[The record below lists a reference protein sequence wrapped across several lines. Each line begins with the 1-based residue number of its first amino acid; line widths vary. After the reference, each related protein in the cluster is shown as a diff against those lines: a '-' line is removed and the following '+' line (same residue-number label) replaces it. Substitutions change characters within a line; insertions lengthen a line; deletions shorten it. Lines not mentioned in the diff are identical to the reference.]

1 MTQEPTPPAST
12 PPSTGHP
19 VLTRRAVSSLAL
31 AVGASGLVL
40 AACGG
45 GDSTTTADAS
55 AGATSGTPSNTP
67 SPTATTSSPTPS
79 PSASA
84 PASAAAPPQG
94 GGQPPTQHQ
103 PATQPPQQA
112 PPPQQQQPAP
122 PPTTAKPAGTRLAS
136 VSDVPAGGGVVL
148 SGQNI
153 VLTNT
158 GGTIHGFS
166 STCTHQGCTVG
177 GVSGG
182 TINCPC
188 HGSRFDAA
196 SGAVAAGPAQ
206 RALPA
211 VRVVVQDGVVYKP

>member
-1 MTQEPTPPAST
+1 MTQEPTPPAPT

-55 AGATSGTPSNTP
+55 AGAPSGTPSNTP

-103 PATQPPQQA
+103 PATQPPPQA
-112 PPPQQQQPAP
+112 PPPQQQPAP